1 MHALSPPS
9 LFQEAMIS
17 KLQQKHEAEKL
28 SRGKAQRALA
38 DRAEALVSCN
48 NQRRVLE
55 KEVVQCTRDLHA
67 LKAAGSEGDGGGG
80 GSSSAGSAGS
90 GSAETPQHH
99 VASQQ
104 QQQQPSHQDTF

>member
-1 MHALSPPS
+1 
-9 LFQEAMIS
+9 MIS

-80 GSSSAGSAGS
+80 GSGGAGSSGGS
-90 GSAETPQHH
+90 GSVEAAQHH
-99 VASQQ
+99 IASQQQ